1 MAYLTASATIAEVK
15 AQWENTSTYDLAGD
29 VTMCKEHIQA
39 CRLMILRT
47 ADETRQGSAA
57 LRDNATKYQRALDAA
72 TEWLAANDPTYAT
85 RSGTGSVRIVSTAG
99 IRDL

>member
-1 MAYLTASATIAEVK
+1 MAYLTATATIAEVK

-29 VTMCKEHIQA
+29 VTMCREHIQA
-39 CRLMILRT
+39 CRLMISRT

-57 LRDNATKYQRALDAA
+57 LRDNAAKYQKALDAA
-72 TEWLAANDPTYAT
+72 TEWLAANDSTYAT
-85 RSGTGSVRIVSTAG
+85 RSGGGLVRVVSTDG